1 MNISECVRNFRRG
14 RPVRLSGANLDRL
27 VALIRQRPWASSHD
41 IASAYAAAP
50 AKAKPKAEPEA
61 KPEPGYGNMT
71 IKSLY
76 KLAKSLGIKGVTNRT
91 KKAAIIKKLR
101 N

>member
-1 MNISECVRNFRRG
+1 MNISECVRSHRRG
-14 RPVRLSGANLDRL
+14 KPIRGLTGTDRSRL
-27 VALIRQRPWASSHD
+27 VELIKNRPTSSSHD

-50 AKAKPKAEPEA
+50 AKAKPKAEP
-61 KPEPGYGNMT
+61 GYANMT

-76 KLAKSLGIKGVTNRT
+76 TLAKSLGITGVTNRT
-91 KKAAIIKKLR
+91 KKAAIIEKLR